1 MPHSHESL
9 YLGRLVQCSRQKPQ
23 ALYVPPSARFL
34 GEGKCHW
41 SWDCLEFKDQ
51 ALLHPY
57 WTRLR

>member
-34 GEGKCHW
+34 AEDSQVFSVSAMTNGDN
-41 SWDCLEFKDQ
+41 SL
-51 ALLHPY
+51 A
-57 WTRLR
+57 TS